1 MGQGTVQTP
10 QPDPGREA
18 EVLGGLLHRIRGE
31 ITLGSG
37 SVGEGPLSAKGK
49 DGSTACSRWNVVR
62 I

>member
-1 MGQGTVQTP
+1 MGQGTVQTT

-18 EVLGGLLHRIRGE
+18 EVLGVLLHGIGGE

-37 SVGEGPLSAKGK
+37 SVGEGPLAAEGEN
-49 DGSTACSRWNVVR
+49 GSTAWSGWKVAR